1 MESNNLATF
10 TDEKKKDKIKLD
22 SSNKNNN
29 NGGNIQK
36 KKCC

>member
-10 TDEKKKDKIKLD
+10 TDQKKNDKIKLN

-29 NGGNIQK
+29 NGWIKLG
-36 KKCC
+36 